1 MQDKI
6 FMEKNNPIKKET
18 IIKDDRSLRD
28 PKVVKTTIKPSD
40 KEIEELKQLWEKF
53 HKELLDKT
61 EKKSEK

>member
-1 MQDKI
+1 
-6 FMEKNNPIKKET
+6 MEKNNPIKKET

>member
-1 MQDKI
+1 
-6 FMEKNNPIKKET
+6 MEKSPIKKET

-28 PKVVKTTIKPSD
+28 PRVVKTTIKPSD

-53 HKELLDKT
+53 HKELLVKT

>member
-1 MQDKI
+1 
-6 FMEKNNPIKKET
+6 MEKSPIKKET

-28 PKVVKTTIKPSD
+28 PSVVKTTIKPSD

-53 HKELLDKT
+53 HKELLEKT

>member
-1 MQDKI
+1 
-6 FMEKNNPIKKET
+6 MEKNPIKKET

-28 PKVVKTTIKPSD
+28 PSVVKTTIKPSD
-40 KEIEELKQLWEKF
+40 KEVEELKQLWEKF

>member
-1 MQDKI
+1 
-6 FMEKNNPIKKET
+6 MEKNNPIKKET

-53 HKELLDKT
+53 HKELLDRT

>member
-1 MQDKI
+1 
-6 FMEKNNPIKKET
+6 MEKNPIKKET

-28 PKVVKTTIKPSD
+28 PRVVKTTIKPSD

>member
-1 MQDKI
+1 
-6 FMEKNNPIKKET
+6 MEKSPIKKET

-28 PKVVKTTIKPSD
+28 PSVVKTTIKPSD
-40 KEIEELKQLWEKF
+40 KEVEELKQLWEKF

>member
-1 MQDKI
+1 
-6 FMEKNNPIKKET
+6 MEKSPIKKET

-28 PKVVKTTIKPSD
+28 PRVVKTTIKPSD

>member
-1 MQDKI
+1 
-6 FMEKNNPIKKET
+6 MEKNPIKKET

-28 PKVVKTTIKPSD
+28 PSVVKTTIKPSD

>member
-1 MQDKI
+1 
-6 FMEKNNPIKKET
+6 MEKNPIKKET

-28 PKVVKTTIKPSD
+28 PSVVKTTIKPSD

-53 HKELLDKT
+53 HKELLEKT

>member
-1 MQDKI
+1 
-6 FMEKNNPIKKET
+6 MEKSPIKKET

-28 PKVVKTTIKPSD
+28 PRVVKTTIKPSD

-61 EKKSEK
+61 KKKSEK